1 MRTILLLLIG
11 IILLPY
17 TIIQSIMVNVFG
29 KVGEGLD
36 LTSREMISILK
47 RFREEA
53 GTEKSLL
60 KYLQDKNILYR
71 IIDDKIVWNMPQR
84 GRGNDYLLEY
94 DKESKL
100 LNMYYILITNQPS
113 QVHIISLN
121 NKDRTVIISEC
132 DKKDLMDFEKELYMG
147 LRQNGAQRLREL
159 IS

>member
-132 DKKDLMDFEKELYMG
+132 DKKDLMDFEKELY
-147 LRQNGAQRLREL
+147 
-159 IS
+159 